1 MLTSME
7 VPMKRIA
14 AISALVAC
22 AVIAALW
29 LRTSRG
35 GSSGELRSGSPEE
48 ARLDGAG
55 EARKGGTST
64 DFAPPSGAPSADAL
78 RGGGTPASGSTDGEG
93 ARALPELPSATR
105 YPVALRWIAATDEE
119 ASHIERIERARSDAF
134 RAKDAMSF
142 DSHDDELAGAF
153 AIIQEEREALVALLG
168 EERAAAYLQARANE
182 VEVEVLQL
190 IGPADPPKLD

>member
-1 MLTSME
+1 
-7 VPMKRIA
+7 MKRIA
-14 AISALVAC
+14 AIVALVAC

-35 GSSGELRSGSPEE
+35 GAPGELRSGSPAE

-55 EARKGGTST
+55 EPDTVGPLVDSARSGGAKNADTLHGG
-64 DFAPPSGAPSADAL
+64 GAPANRSA
-78 RGGGTPASGSTDGEG
+78 GGADD
-93 ARALPELPSATR
+93 RALPQLPSATR

-168 EERAAAYLQARANE
+168 EERASAYLQARASE
-182 VEVEVLQL
+182 VEEEVLQL
-190 IGPADPPKLD
+190 IGPADPP